1 MPRKLIDVKP
11 ITTAEARR
19 ILERAKEDELGEFQ
33 RRTRDYTVKF
43 SKVPAGKAEK
53 LVKDLCEKH
62 QLDRKDAIQIANC
75 MPSSIEEIRTV
86 LTIKGRVFT
95 TEQLEEILKTT
106 NAYRTP

>member
-1 MPRKLIDVKP
+1 MPRKLIEAKP

-19 ILERAKEDELGEFQ
+19 ILERATEDELGEFQ

-43 SKVPAGKAEK
+43 SKIPAGKAEK
-53 LVKDLCEKH
+53 LIRDLCEKH

-86 LTIKGRVFT
+86 LSVRGRVFT
-95 TEQLEEILKTT
+95 TDQLHGILK
-106 NAYRTP
+106 ALAGYRAT

>member
-86 LTIKGRVFT
+86 LTVKGRVFT
-95 TEQLEEILKTT
+95 TEHLEEILKTT